1 MLLDGDR
8 FTMEPVQI
16 LNEIEDFLG
25 VNRFFTDSLFD
36 FSGKKGYPCFKLN
49 NNSKCMSNEQ
59 GRDHPPIGSE
69 SLEYLRKY
77 YQPILDDFE
86 DKTGMKLSLS

>member
-1 MLLDGDR
+1 
-8 FTMEPVQI
+8 MEPVKI

-25 VNRFFTDSLFD
+25 VNRFFSDSLFD
-36 FSGKKGYPCFKLN
+36 FSGKKGYPCFKWN
-49 NNSKCMSNEQ
+49 NNSKCMSSEQ
-59 GRDHPPIGSE
+59 GRDHPLIGSE
-69 SLEYLRKY
+69 SLEYLRNY